1 MAFARSKWRQTGLGF
16 LAFLLFVV
24 ALHFYLNG
32 SHARTWVLSR
42 VKEHLVSELGAFELG
57 DRFSVDWIG
66 RVTIG
71 PLTIADERGPILSA
85 ASLRVRPAYRRL
97 LMGRVEPAAITLDK
111 VNIDLDRALNAYQNV
126 SESRNS
132 SRAPGKSRLPGL
144 QDIGILANEIHFQ
157 TAQPELQQFLRGLEP
172 LSGKLGL
179 HRSLGDWRASGDLRF
194 KEHGRST
201 IDVAWGHEQTLKLR
215 LNLEAPRVGS
225 MFHELEALPLTIK
238 EGTLLAEL
246 AVNADHNFNQA
257 TASLNV
263 TMRNLLLA
271 GERLH
276 SGGVGP
282 FDLQTRAKGSWDR
295 SGREIQ
301 LANIALGISDY
312 QPLPLEM
319 TGRLDLGPER
329 NIDLEAAIQKLDFP
343 RLLRALPAE
352 LSPGDEVPPMLGFLT
367 AQFRLKGPTRHPEKL
382 ELNAKLDLSG
392 LRARQSS
399 VPLASTFEYRPGRE
413 NGKAPVIV
421 VGEKNPNFVPLAQ
434 IPSVLVSAVVLS
446 EDAGFWGHRG
456 FDFQEIKESLLD
468 AAEEKRFRGAS
479 TITQQLAKNLYFARE
494 KTYAR
499 KIREAIATLMLEASL
514 PKSRILEIYLNII
527 EWGPDIYGIGQAAQ
541 HYFGRDVREIT
552 PKQAAFLASII
563 PNPIKYYVYYRQG
576 ALSEIWENRV
586 HELLIKM
593 KEHGLLNEEE
603 FVQAEETPIVFAAS
617 K

>member
-1 MAFARSKWRQTGLGF
+1 MAFARSKWRLTGLGF

-24 ALHFYLNG
+24 PLHCYLNG
-32 SHARTWVLSR
+32 DHARTWVLSR
-42 VKEHLVSELGAFELG
+42 VKEALVSQLGAIELG

-66 RVTIG
+66 QVTIG
-71 PLTIADERGPILSA
+71 PLTIADERGPIFSA
-85 ASLRVRPAYRRL
+85 ASVGMRPAYGRL
-97 LMGRVEPAAITLDK
+97 LVGRVEPATITFDK
-111 VNIDLDRALNAYQNV
+111 VNIDLDRARDAYQTV
-126 SESRNS
+126 SENRNS
-132 SRAPGKSRLPGL
+132 SHAAGKSWPPAL
-144 QDIGILANEIHFQ
+144 QDIGILANEIHLQ
-157 TAQPELQQFLRGLEP
+157 TAQPELRQLLRGLEP
-172 LSGKLGL
+172 LSGELGL
-179 HRSLGDWRASGDLRF
+179 HRSAGDWRVSGDLRF
-194 KEHGRST
+194 KEDGRSA
-201 IDVAWGHEQTLKLR
+201 IDVQWGPEQTLKLK

-238 EGTLLAEL
+238 AGTLLAEL
-246 AVNADHNFNQA
+246 AVNADHNINQA
-257 TASLNV
+257 SGSLTV
-263 TMRNLLLA
+263 IMRNLLLA
-271 GERLH
+271 GDRVG
-276 SGGVGP
+276 SSGVGP
-282 FDLQTRAKGSWDR
+282 FDLQTRAKVSWDR
-295 SGREIQ
+295 PRREIQ
-301 LANIALGISDY
+301 LTNIALGIPGY
-312 QPLPLEM
+312 EPLPLEM
-319 TGRLDLGPER
+319 AGRLNLGLER
-329 NIDLEAAIQKLDFP
+329 NIDLEAKIQKLDFP

-352 LSPGDEVPPMLGFLT
+352 LSPGDEVPPMLGFLS
-367 AQFRLKGPTRHPEKL
+367 AQFGLKGPTSHPEKL

-392 LRARQSS
+392 LRAKQSS

-421 VGEKNPNFVPLAQ
+421 VGEQNPNFVPLAQ
-434 IPSVLVSAVVLS
+434 IPPVLVSTVVLS

-494 KTYAR
+494 KTFAR

-552 PKQAAFLASII
+552 PKQAAFLVSII

>member
-1 MAFARSKWRQTGLGF
+1 MAFARSKWRLKGLGF

-42 VKEHLVSELGAFELG
+42 VKETLASELSAFELG

-66 RVTIG
+66 F
-71 PLTIADERGPILSA
+71 
-85 ASLRVRPAYRRL
+85 
-97 LMGRVEPAAITLDK
+97 DK
-111 VNIDLDRALNAYQNV
+111 VTIDLDRARNDYQSV
-126 SESRNS
+126 SENRNS
-132 SRAPGKSRLPGL
+132 SRAPGKSRSPAL
-144 QDIGILANEIHFQ
+144 QDIGILANAIHFQ

-172 LSGKLGL
+172 LSGKLDL
-179 HRSLGDWRASGDLRF
+179 HRSLGDWRASGDLHF
-194 KEHGRST
+194 KEDGRST
-201 IDVAWGHEQTLKLR
+201 IDAQWGREQPLKLK

-225 MFHELEALPLTIK
+225 LFHEVEALPLTIK
-238 EGTLLAEL
+238 EGTLQAEL
-246 AVNADHNFNQA
+246 AVNAEHNFNQA

-263 TMRNLLLA
+263 TIRSLLLA

-276 SGGVGP
+276 SSGVGP
-282 FDLQTRAKGSWDR
+282 FDLQTRAKASWDR
-295 SGREIQ
+295 SSREIQ
-301 LANIALGISDY
+301 LANVALGISGY

-329 NIDLEAAIQKLDFP
+329 NIDLEAEIQNLDFP

-352 LSPGDEVPPMLGFLT
+352 LSPGDEVPAMLGFLT

-434 IPSVLVSAVVLS
+434 IPPVLVSTVVLS

-468 AAEEKRFRGAS
+468 AAEEKRVRGAS

-563 PNPIKYYVYYRQG
+563 PNPIKYYVYYRHG
-576 ALSEIWENRV
+576 ALSEIWEKRV
-586 HELLIKM
+586 HELLVKM
-593 KEHGLLNEEE
+593 KEQGILNEEE
-603 FVQAEETPIVFAAS
+603 FLQAEETPIVFAAS
-617 K
+617 N